1 MSGGETR
8 TGRPPTGEALLSVRN
23 LRTEIETD
31 EGTLVAVDDISFDL
45 FAGEVLAVVGE
56 SGCGKTML
64 ALSILGLLPS
74 PRASTTA
81 GEVRL
86 AGEDLLAA
94 SPLRRRQARGAEIA
108 MIFQDPLTALNP
120 VHRVG
125 DQIAE
130 MLRAHRPPR
139 GRANR
144 RANPAHTGEAVA
156 RAARERSEQE
166 RESPPLDPK
175 RGHLSA
181 GPPRRAEARRRAED
195 LLKRVG
201 IPDADRRARCY
212 PHELSG
218 GMRQRVMIA
227 MAVALDPVVLI
238 ADEPTTALDATVQA
252 QVLEVLS
259 EVRQRMS
266 GAMMIIT
273 HDLGVVA
280 GTADRVMVM
289 YAGHCVERGDVLDV
303 YHRASHPYTAGLLDA
318 VPRLDRTAARL
329 TPIAGSPPVPVG
341 GVPGC
346 SFAPRCPLATGICE
360 QQRPDLRGPKSRLAE
375 AASTE
380 AAVACHH
387 AVIEGPTEPSC
398 H

>member
-1 MSGGETR
+1 MSGGETSTR
-8 TGRPPTGEALLSVRN
+8 RLETREALLSVRN
-23 LRTEIETD
+23 LRTEIETED
-31 EGTLVAVDDISFDL
+31 GTLVAVDDISFDL

-64 ALSILGLLPS
+64 ALSILGLLPG

-94 SPLRRRQARGAEIA
+94 SPQRRRQARGAQIA

-130 MLRAHRPPR
+130 MLRAHRPLR
-139 GRANR
+139 KRY
-144 RANPAHTGEAVA
+144 A
-156 RAARERSEQE
+156 R
-166 RESPPLDPK
+166 L
-175 RGHLSA
+175 
-181 GPPRRAEARRRAED
+181 RAED

-280 GTADRVMVM
+280 GAADRVMVM

-303 YHRASHPYTAGLLDA
+303 YHRPSHPYTAGLLAA
-318 VPRLDRTAARL
+318 VPRLNMTAARL
-329 TPIAGSPPVPVG
+329 TPIAGSPPVPTG
-341 GVPGC
+341 AAPGC

-360 QQRPDLRGPKSRLAE
+360 QQRPDLRGREGRSAE
-375 AASTE
+375 PASTE

-387 AVIEGPTEPSC
+387 SAVEGPS
-398 H
+398 

>member
-1 MSGGETR
+1 MSDRAASGAAELGGPADGGT
-8 TGRPPTGEALLSVRN
+8 PLLSVRN
-23 LRTEIETD
+23 LRTEIDTE
-31 EGTLVAVDDISFDL
+31 EGTLAAVNDVSFDL

-64 ALSILGLLPS
+64 ALSILQLLPGS
-74 PRASTTA
+74 RARTSA

-86 AGEDLLAA
+86 AGEDLLEA
-94 SPLRRRQARGAEIA
+94 SPQRRRQVRGAEIA

-130 MLRAHRPPR
+130 MIRAHRPQR
-139 GRANR
+139 KAQ
-144 RANPAHTGEAVA
+144 A
-156 RAARERSEQE
+156 R
-166 RESPPLDPK
+166 L
-175 RGHLSA
+175 
-181 GPPRRAEARRRAED
+181 RAED
-195 LLKRVG
+195 LLRRVG

-227 MAVALDPVVLI
+227 MAIALDPVVLI

-266 GAMMIIT
+266 GAMMIIS
-273 HDLGVVA
+273 HDLGVIA
-280 GTADRVMVM
+280 GVADRVMVM
-289 YAGHCVERGDVLDV
+289 YAGHCVERGGTDDV
-303 YHRASHPYTAGLLDA
+303 YHRARHPYTAGLLAA
-318 VPRLDRTAARL
+318 VPRLDRTSTRL

-341 GVPGC
+341 AGPGC
-346 SFAPRCPLATGICE
+346 SFAPRCPIATEICSHQE
-360 QQRPDLRGPKSRLAE
+360 PVLRGPHDLPAE
-375 AASTE
+375 ATQTE

-387 AVIEGPTEPSC
+387 SAVEGPS
-398 H
+398 

>member
-1 MSGGETR
+1 MTGRAAE
-8 TGRPPTGEALLSVRN
+8 TGRPPAGEALLSVRD
-23 LRTEIETD
+23 LRTEIETE
-31 EGTLVAVDDISFDL
+31 EGTLVAVDGISLDL

-56 SGCGKTML
+56 SGSGKTML
-64 ALSILGLLPS
+64 ALSILGLLPG
-74 PRASTTA
+74 PRATTTA

-94 SPLRRRQARGAEIA
+94 SPLRRRRARGAEIA

-130 MLRAHRPPR
+130 MLRAHRP
-139 GRANR
+139 
-144 RANPAHTGEAVA
+144 
-156 RAARERSEQE
+156 
-166 RESPPLDPK
+166 L
-175 RGHLSA
+175 
-181 GPPRRAEARRRAED
+181 RRAEARQRAED

-201 IPDADRRARCY
+201 IPDAERRARCY

-303 YHRASHPYTAGLLDA
+303 HHRVSHPYTAGLLAA

-341 GVPGC
+341 AAPGC
-346 SFAPRCPLATGICE
+346 SFAPRCPLATDICE
-360 QQRPDLRGPKSRLAE
+360 QQRPELRGPEGRPAE
-375 AASTE
+375 RASAE

-387 AVIEGPTEPSC
+387 SSVEGPTEPSC
-398 H
+398 Y

>member
-1 MSGGETR
+1 MSGGEATA
-8 TGRPPTGEALLSVRN
+8 GGPQTGEALLSVRN
-23 LRTEIETD
+23 LRTEIDTD
-31 EGTLVAVDDISFDL
+31 EGTLVAVDDVSFDL

-64 ALSILGLLPS
+64 ALSILGLLPG
-74 PRASTTA
+74 PRAATTA

-94 SPLRRRQARGAEIA
+94 SPQRRRRARGAEMA

-130 MLRAHRPPR
+130 MLRAHRP
-139 GRANR
+139 
-144 RANPAHTGEAVA
+144 
-156 RAARERSEQE
+156 
-166 RESPPLDPK
+166 L
-175 RGHLSA
+175 
-181 GPPRRAEARRRAED
+181 RRAEARRRAEG
-195 LLKRVG
+195 LLERVG

-280 GTADRVMVM
+280 GAADRVMVM
-289 YAGHCVERGDVLDV
+289 YAGHCVERGDVRDV
-303 YHRASHPYTAGLLDA
+303 YHRPSHPYTAGLLAA

-329 TPIAGSPPVPVG
+329 TPIAGAPPVPVG
-341 GVPGC
+341 APPGC
-346 SFAPRCPLATGICE
+346 SFAPRCGMATGICE
-360 QQRPDLRGPKSRLAE
+360 QQRPELRGAE
-375 AASTE
+375 GHPAGAASTE

-387 AVIEGPTEPSC
+387 SAVEGS
-398 H
+398 

>member
-1 MSGGETR
+1 MSDR
-8 TGRPPTGEALLSVRN
+8 TESGAVELTGPAGSGTPLLSVRN

-31 EGTLVAVDDISFDL
+31 EGTLTAVNDISFDL
-45 FAGEVLAVVGE
+45 FADEVLAVVGE
-56 SGCGKTML
+56 SGCGKSML
-64 ALSILGLLPS
+64 ALSIMGLLPGS
-74 PRASTTA
+74 RARTTA

-86 AGEDLLAA
+86 AGENLLEA
-94 SPLRRRQARGAEIA
+94 SPQRRRQVRGAEIA

-125 DQIAE
+125 DQIGE
-130 MLRAHRPPR
+130 MLRVH
-139 GRANR
+139 
-144 RANPAHTGEAVA
+144 
-156 RAARERSEQE
+156 
-166 RESPPLDPK
+166 
-175 RGHLSA
+175 SA
-181 GPPRRAEARRRAED
+181 LRKAEARLRAED
-195 LLKRVG
+195 LLERVG

-227 MAVALDPVVLI
+227 MAIAMDPLVLI

-266 GAMMIIT
+266 GAMMIIS
-273 HDLGVVA
+273 HDLGVIA
-280 GTADRVMVM
+280 GVADRVMVM
-289 YAGHCVERGDVLDV
+289 YAGHCVERGDVHDV
-303 YHRASHPYTAGLLDA
+303 YHQPRHPYTDGLLAA

-341 GVPGC
+341 TALGC
-346 SFAPRCPLATGICE
+346 SFAPRCPMATEICDHQE
-360 QQRPDLRGPKSRLAE
+360 PALRGPQGRAAE
-375 AASTE
+375 ATLME

-387 AVIEGPTEPSC
+387 SAVEGPR
-398 H
+398 

>member
-1 MSGGETR
+1 MSGGEADT
-8 TGRPPTGEALLSVRN
+8 TGPGSLEALLSVRN

-31 EGTLVAVDDISFDL
+31 DGTLVAVDDISFDL

-64 ALSILGLLPS
+64 ALSILGLLPG
-74 PRASTTA
+74 PRATTTA

-86 AGEDLLAA
+86 AGEDLLRA
-94 SPLRRRQARGAEIA
+94 SPLRRRRARGAEIA

-130 MLRAHRPPR
+130 MLRAHRPL
-139 GRANR
+139 R
-144 RANPAHTGEAVA
+144 RA
-156 RAARERSEQE
+156 AARQ
-166 RESPPLDPK
+166 
-175 RGHLSA
+175 SA
-181 GPPRRAEARRRAED
+181 QD
-195 LLKRVG
+195 LLRRVG

-280 GTADRVMVM
+280 GAADRVMVM
-289 YAGHCVERGDVLDV
+289 YAGHCVERGDVDDV
-303 YHRASHPYTAGLLDA
+303 YHRASHPYTAGLLAA

-329 TPIAGSPPVPVG
+329 TPISGAPPVPTG
-341 GVPGC
+341 AAAGC
-346 SFAPRCPLATGICE
+346 SFAPRCGRATDVCE
-360 QQRPDLRGPKSRLAE
+360 QQRPELRGRQGQPAE
-375 AASTE
+375 VASMEGAA
-380 AAVACHH
+380 ACHH
-387 AVIEGPTEPSC
+387 PVTEGRS
-398 H
+398 

>member
-1 MSGGETR
+1 MSERAAAAGTADRGE
-8 TGRPPTGEALLSVRN
+8 PLLSVRN
-23 LRTEIETD
+23 LRTEIDTD
-31 EGTLVAVDDISFDL
+31 DGTLVAVNDISLDL
-45 FAGEVLAVVGE
+45 FADEVLAVVGE
-56 SGCGKTML
+56 SGSGKTML
-64 ALSILGLLPS
+64 ALSILGLLPG
-74 PRASTTA
+74 PRARTTA

-94 SPLRRRQARGAEIA
+94 SPLRRRRARGAEIA

-130 MLRAHRPPR
+130 MLRAHRPVR
-139 GRANR
+139 KRY
-144 RANPAHTGEAVA
+144 A
-156 RAARERSEQE
+156 R
-166 RESPPLDPK
+166 L
-175 RGHLSA
+175 
-181 GPPRRAEARRRAED
+181 RAED
-195 LLKRVG
+195 LLERVG

-280 GTADRVMVM
+280 GTADSVMVM
-289 YAGHCVERGDVLDV
+289 YAGHCVERGGVHDV
-303 YHRASHPYTAGLLDA
+303 YRRPSHPYTAGLLAA
-318 VPRLDRTAARL
+318 VPRLNITAARL

-341 GVPGC
+341 TTPGC
-346 SFAPRCPLATGICE
+346 SFAPRCPLATDLCE
-360 QQRPDLRGPKSRLAE
+360 QQRPGLGRLKGLPVS
-375 AASTE
+375 ASSME

-387 AVIEGPTEPSC
+387 PITEGRR
-398 H
+398 

>member
-1 MSGGETR
+1 MSGDEAPTGGPETR
-8 TGRPPTGEALLSVRN
+8 EALLAVRN
-23 LRTEIETD
+23 LRTEIDTD

-64 ALSILGLLPS
+64 ALSILGLLPG
-74 PRASTTA
+74 PRAATTA

-130 MLRAHRPPR
+130 MLRAHRP
-139 GRANR
+139 
-144 RANPAHTGEAVA
+144 
-156 RAARERSEQE
+156 
-166 RESPPLDPK
+166 L
-175 RGHLSA
+175 
-181 GPPRRAEARRRAED
+181 RRAEARRRAED
-195 LLKRVG
+195 LLERVG

-259 EVRQRMS
+259 ELRQRMS

-280 GTADRVMVM
+280 GAADRVMVM
-289 YAGHCVERGDVLDV
+289 YAGHCVERGDVRDV
-303 YHRASHPYTAGLLDA
+303 YHRPSHPYTAGLLAA
-318 VPRLDRTAARL
+318 VPRLDRTAVRL
-329 TPIAGSPPVPVG
+329 TPIAGSPPAPIG
-341 GVPGC
+341 APPGC
-346 SFAPRCPLATGICE
+346 SFAPRCGMATDICE
-360 QQRPDLRGPKSRLAE
+360 QRRPELRGAEGHLAE
-375 AASTE
+375 VASTE

-387 AVIEGPTEPSC
+387 SAVEGS
-398 H
+398 

>member
-1 MSGGETR
+1 MTSRIAG
-8 TGRPPTGEALLSVRN
+8 TGRPATGEALLSVRN

-86 AGEDLLAA
+86 GGEDLLAA

-130 MLRAHRPPR
+130 MLRAHRPL
-139 GRANR
+139 R
-144 RANPAHTGEAVA
+144 RP
-156 RAARERSEQE
+156 
-166 RESPPLDPK
+166 
-175 RGHLSA
+175 
-181 GPPRRAEARRRAED
+181 EARRRAED
-195 LLKRVG
+195 LLQRVG

-227 MAVALDPVVLI
+227 MAVALDPLVLI

-280 GTADRVMVM
+280 GAADRVMVM
-289 YAGHCVERGDVLDV
+289 YAGHCVERGSTRDV
-303 YHRASHPYTAGLLDA
+303 YHRASHPYTAGLLAA
-318 VPRLDRTAARL
+318 VPRLDRTATRL
-329 TPIAGSPPVPVG
+329 TPIAGSPPVPIG
-341 GVPGC
+341 AAPGC
-346 SFAPRCPLATGICE
+346 SFAPRCSMATDICE
-360 QQRPDLRGPKSRLAE
+360 QQRPDLRGPGGHPAE
-375 AASTE
+375 AASMD

-387 AVIEGPTEPSC
+387 AVIEGRSGRRS

>member
-1 MSGGETR
+1 MSSGETK
-8 TGRPPTGEALLSVRN
+8 TGGPETREALLSVRS
-23 LRTEIETD
+23 LRTEIETED
-31 EGTLVAVDDISFDL
+31 GTLVAVDDISFDL

-64 ALSILGLLPS
+64 ALSILGLLPGPS
-74 PRASTTA
+74 ATTTA

-130 MLRAHRPPR
+130 MLRAHRPVR
-139 GRANR
+139 KRY
-144 RANPAHTGEAVA
+144 A
-156 RAARERSEQE
+156 R
-166 RESPPLDPK
+166 L
-175 RGHLSA
+175 
-181 GPPRRAEARRRAED
+181 RAED
-195 LLKRVG
+195 LLERVG

-259 EVRQRMS
+259 EVRERMS

-280 GTADRVMVM
+280 GAADRVMVM
-289 YAGHCVERGDVLDV
+289 YAGHCVERGDVRDV
-303 YHRASHPYTAGLLDA
+303 YHRARHPYTAGLLAA

-329 TPIAGSPPVPVG
+329 TPISGSPPVPTG
-341 GVPGC
+341 AGEGC
-346 SFAPRCPLATGICE
+346 SFAPRCPLATDICE
-360 QQRPDLRGPKSRLAE
+360 QQRPELRGRKGRPAG

-387 AVIEGPTEPSC
+387 SAVEGPTEGSC

>member
-1 MSGGETR
+1 MTDGEV
-8 TGRPPTGEALLSVRN
+8 RPPTRPMGGEAIIPVCGEPLLEVRD
-23 LRTEIETD
+23 LRTEIDTD
-31 EGTLVAVDDISFDL
+31 EGTIVAVNDITFDL

-64 ALSILGLLPS
+64 ALSILGLLPG
-74 PRASTTA
+74 PRARTTA

-86 AGEDLLAA
+86 AGEDLLSA
-94 SPLRRRQARGAEIA
+94 SPLRRRRVRGAEIA

-120 VHRVG
+120 VQRVG

-130 MLRAHRPPR
+130 MLRAHRP
-139 GRANR
+139 
-144 RANPAHTGEAVA
+144 
-156 RAARERSEQE
+156 
-166 RESPPLDPK
+166 L
-175 RGHLSA
+175 
-181 GPPRRAEARRRAED
+181 RRAEARLRAED
-195 LLKRVG
+195 LLERVG

-227 MAVALDPVVLI
+227 VAVALDPVVLI

-266 GAMMIIT
+266 GAMMIIS

-280 GTADRVMVM
+280 GAADRVMVM
-289 YAGHCVERGDVLDV
+289 YAGQCVERGTVQDV
-303 YHRASHPYTAGLLDA
+303 YHRARHPYTAGLLAA
-318 VPRLDRTAARL
+318 VPRPDRTATRL

-341 GVPGC
+341 AAPGC
-346 SFAPRCPLATGICE
+346 SFAPRCPMATEICGRQE
-360 QQRPDLRGPKSRLAE
+360 PPLRGPQGQPAG
-375 AASTE
+375 AALME

-387 AVIEGPTEPSC
+387 SEVGGRGSEAERPGAN

>member
-1 MSGGETR
+1 MTGGTAETA
-8 TGRPPTGEALLSVRN
+8 RPPTGEALLSVRN
-23 LRTEIETD
+23 LRTEIETED
-31 EGTLVAVDDISFDL
+31 GTLVAVDDISFDL

-64 ALSILGLLPS
+64 ALSILGLLPG
-74 PRASTTA
+74 PGASTTA

-86 AGEDLLAA
+86 AGEDLLTA
-94 SPLRRRQARGAEIA
+94 SPQRRRQARGAEIA

-130 MLRAHRPPR
+130 MLRAHRPLR
-139 GRANR
+139 KRY
-144 RANPAHTGEAVA
+144 A
-156 RAARERSEQE
+156 R
-166 RESPPLDPK
+166 L
-175 RGHLSA
+175 
-181 GPPRRAEARRRAED
+181 RAED

-280 GTADRVMVM
+280 GAADRVMVM
-289 YAGHCVERGDVLDV
+289 YAGHCVERGDVRDV
-303 YHRASHPYTAGLLDA
+303 YERASHPYTAGLLAA

-329 TPIAGSPPVPVG
+329 TPIAGSPPVPIG
-341 GVPGC
+341 AGAGC
-346 SFAPRCPLATGICE
+346 SFAPRCPMATDICE
-360 QQRPDLRGPKSRLAE
+360 QQRPDLRGRTNRPAE
-375 AASTE
+375 AASME
-380 AAVACHH
+380 PAVACHH
-387 AVIEGPTEPSC
+387 AVIEGPTVSSS

>member
-1 MSGGETR
+1 MSGGETSP
-8 TGRPPTGEALLSVRN
+8 GRPPTGEALLSVRN

-64 ALSILGLLPS
+64 ALSILGLLPG

-86 AGEDLLAA
+86 AGEDLLVA
-94 SPLRRRQARGAEIA
+94 PPVRRRRARGAEIA
-108 MIFQDPLTALNP
+108 MVFQDPLTALNP

-130 MLRAHRPPR
+130 MLRAHRPL
-139 GRANR
+139 R
-144 RANPAHTGEAVA
+144 RA
-156 RAARERSEQE
+156 
-166 RESPPLDPK
+166 D
-175 RGHLSA
+175 
-181 GPPRRAEARRRAED
+181 ARRRAED
-195 LLKRVG
+195 LLERVG

-280 GTADRVMVM
+280 GAADRVMVM

-303 YHRASHPYTAGLLDA
+303 YHRPSHPYTAGLLAA

-341 GVPGC
+341 GAPGC
-346 SFAPRCPLATGICE
+346 SFAPRCPLVTGICE
-360 QQRPDLRGPKSRLAE
+360 QQRPVLRGPQSRPAE

-387 AVIEGPTEPSC
+387 SAVEGPTEPSC

>member
-1 MSGGETR
+1 MTGR
-8 TGRPPTGEALLSVRN
+8 TAEAGRPPPGAALLSVRN
-23 LRTEIETD
+23 LRTEIETED
-31 EGTLVAVDDISFDL
+31 GTLIAVDDISFDL

-64 ALSILGLLPS
+64 ALSILGLLPG
-74 PRASTTA
+74 PGASTTA

-86 AGEDLLAA
+86 AGEDLLSA
-94 SPLRRRQARGAEIA
+94 SPQRRRQARGAEIA

-130 MLRAHRPPR
+130 MLRAHRSMR
-139 GRANR
+139 
-144 RANPAHTGEAVA
+144 
-156 RAARERSEQE
+156 
-166 RESPPLDPK
+166 K
-175 RGHLSA
+175 
-181 GPPRRAEARRRAED
+181 AEARRQAED
-195 LLKRVG
+195 LLERVG

-259 EVRQRMS
+259 EVRRRMS

-280 GTADRVMVM
+280 GAADRVMVM
-289 YAGHCVERGDVLDV
+289 YAGHCVERGSTRDV
-303 YHRASHPYTAGLLDA
+303 YHRPRHPYTAGLLAA

-329 TPIAGSPPVPVG
+329 TPIAGSPPVPIG
-341 GVPGC
+341 AAPGC
-346 SFAPRCPLATGICE
+346 RFAPRCPLATDICE
-360 QQRPDLRGPKSRLAE
+360 QQRPDLRGPGDRPAE
-375 AASTE
+375 AASME
-380 AAVACHH
+380 PAVACHH
-387 AVIEGPTEPSC
+387 SAVEGPS
-398 H
+398 